1 MERTVIVI
9 LGPTGSGKSKL
20 SISLAKKIGGEIVS
34 CDSMQIYR
42 RMDIGTAKISKNEME
57 NIPHHMIDIVEPN
70 EEFSVGE
77 YVKQAK
83 KIIAEIFERNKV
95 PIVVGGTGLYVKA
108 LTQNYD
114 FGNTEKNLEIREKY
128 KKILKEKGNEFL
140 FNILNE
146 KNPEIAK
153 KIHVNDTKKIIR
165 ALEKIENKKN
175 PEKDL
180 EIQDWEYLIFGLN
193 LPREELYRR
202 INLRTEKMFEDGLE
216 NEVSNLIESG
226 VSPRA
231 QSMEGIGYKQ
241 VIYAKENNLTREE
254 LIGLVQQKT
263 RNYAKRQL
271 TFMRGIENLIWVD
284 AKDAEKKILEVY
296 YGNNWN
302 NREELGGSFC
312 PS

>member
-9 LGPTGSGKSKL
+9 LGATASGKSKL
-20 SISLAKKIGGEIVS
+20 SISLAKKLGGEIVS

-42 RMDIGTAKISKNEME
+42 RMDIGTAKISKKEMG

-108 LTQNYD
+108 LAQNYD
-114 FGNTEKNLEIREKY
+114 FGFAEKNLEIREKY
-128 KKILKEKGNEFL
+128 KKILEEKGNEFL
-140 FNILNE
+140 FNILIE
-146 KNPEIAK
+146 KDPEIAK
-153 KIHVNDTKKIIR
+153 KIHLNDTKKIIR

-175 PEKDL
+175 LEKDL
-180 EIQDWEYLIFGLN
+180 EIQDWKYLIFGLN

-284 AKDAEKKILEVY
+284 VQDAEKKILEVY
-296 YGNNWN
+296 YGNN
-302 NREELGGSFC
+302 
-312 PS
+312 

>member
-20 SISLAKKIGGEIVS
+20 SISLAKKLGGEIVS

-42 RMDIGTAKISKNEME
+42 RMDIGTAKISKREME

-146 KNPEIAK
+146 KDPEIAK

-175 PEKDL
+175 LEKDL
-180 EIQDWEYLIFGLN
+180 EIQDWKYLIFGLN

-226 VSPRA
+226 VSPKA

-296 YGNNWN
+296 YGNN
-302 NREELGGSFC
+302 
-312 PS
+312 

>member
-20 SISLAKKIGGEIVS
+20 SISLAKKLGGEIVS

-42 RMDIGTAKISKNEME
+42 RMDIGTAKISKKEME

-108 LTQNYD
+108 LAQNYD
-114 FGNTEKNLEIREKY
+114 FGFAEKNLEIREKY
-128 KKILKEKGNEFL
+128 RNILEEKGNEFL

-146 KNPEIAK
+146 KDPEIAK

-180 EIQDWEYLIFGLN
+180 EIQDWKYLIFGLN

-254 LIGLVQQKT
+254 LIGLIQQKT

-296 YGNNWN
+296 YGNN
-302 NREELGGSFC
+302 
-312 PS
+312 

>member
-42 RMDIGTAKISKNEME
+42 RMDIGTAKISKKEME

-108 LTQNYD
+108 LAQNYD
-114 FGNTEKNLEIREKY
+114 FGFTEKNLEIREKY

-175 PEKDL
+175 SEKNL
-180 EIQDWEYLIFGLN
+180 EIQDWKYLIFGLN

-226 VSPRA
+226 VSPSA

-284 AKDAEKKILEVY
+284 AKEAEKKILEVY
-296 YGNNWN
+296 YGNN
-302 NREELGGSFC
+302 
-312 PS
+312 